1 VKLLNIGSD
10 TRTTNE
16 EANKPCLTTFSSRK
30 MVAPARAAEK
40 LAAVSIDEEKNTQVE
55 KAAKKSAAVSI
66 DLEKNTLT
74 EIPRYDP
81 KDKSK
86 LWISKPEIH
95 HNSMMAKIR
104 GLVQEKLLEQ
114 VANND
119 KFFAGIE
126 DMEIE
131 LDEDDSEK
139 KPETEEE
146 ILLVKKAQ
154 LLQDM
159 LGAIMELPKDEI
171 LNYLTTSSLPQGF
184 GGQAAQSNSKQSFP
198 RDEKT
203 LEAFEN
209 EAAHV
214 DDNESTSSIDEAAIT
229 SNRVRASLTR
239 AIGNKK
245 EWKNPNEEDEEED
258 EYDAYNWLLDC
269 KDAWKDLPA
278 VVRINAMEVGYTETL
293 WDEDAQDLPI
303 FRELWKDLTPTQQ
316 TAAIFL
322 ANYDEQI
329 WNDEVRILLLGE
341 ENPVLDSIRE
351 ESSSN
356 EEDHVSDTRA
366 VVTKRDLDENDEE
379 DAIMDEFL
387 SNFVESTGQNDSSG
401 SSKESKKESSINNNL
416 VTDDEEEDDDDAMM
430 DESLSNFSAA
440 SSSDD
445 SSESDD
451 SSDDDLSE
459 SDDSSDDSSVEST
472 EEDKPSSGS
481 IETKE
486 ESFIN
491 NSNGVTEEDESEAM
505 MDEFL
510 SNFVEPAAKEINAEE
525 EDESEA
531 MMDEF
536 LSNFVE
542 PADEDKPSSGSKE
555 TKEES
560 SINNSNGIT
569 GEEDESEAMM
579 DEFLSNF
586 VEPVANKMNTESGSE
601 EVAKEESSINNS
613 NGVTEEEDESEAMM
627 DEFLSNFVEPAGKEM
642 NTESG
647 SEVVAKEP
655 EKESMADRS
664 SIITN
669 EGNEDA
675 IMSEIVPTL
684 VESTEEKDNKFKR
697 QTTESSISTIP
708 NDQED
713 EEQPL
718 ISEPRETT
726 MDRGVHGENS
736 PLLPSKEKKEDP
748 EPPPTS
754 TWETIT
760 SYLYWVPVVVGLP
773 VAYKVAT
780 GSLAMCGLT
789 ST

>member
-1 VKLLNIGSD
+1 
-10 TRTTNE
+10 
-16 EANKPCLTTFSSRK
+16 

-209 EAAHV
+209 EPAHV

-430 DESLSNFSAA
+430 DESLSNCSAA

-486 ESFIN
+486 ESF
-491 NSNGVTEEDESEAM
+491 
-505 MDEFL
+505 
-510 SNFVEPAAKEINAEE
+510 
-525 EDESEA
+525 
-531 MMDEF
+531 
-536 LSNFVE
+536 
-542 PADEDKPSSGSKE
+542 
-555 TKEES
+555 
-560 SINNSNGIT
+560 
-569 GEEDESEAMM
+569 
-579 DEFLSNF
+579 
-586 VEPVANKMNTESGSE
+586 
-601 EVAKEESSINNS
+601 INNS